1 MISAGQ
7 RIATAAEGNG
17 CRTAAREDPG
27 YHPRMKYL
35 ALFVCL
41 LCGCGTADDA
51 RIRALQVKLGQA
63 MAVRDFDTA
72 LQCYAPDAVLLLP
85 GLPRIAGRD
94 AIGKALRAAFADPRM
109 TVDVYV
115 DRIEVDGSGRLAFAY
130 GTGLTT
136 RTERGASTSSAS
148 QWLAVFRK
156 RDGAW
161 EIAADAFNEQGA
173 R

>member
-1 MISAGQ
+1 MRSEILRRQPTASGPAPEA
-7 RIATAAEGNG
+7 IAL
-17 CRTAAREDPG
+17 R
-27 YHPRMKYL
+27 
-35 ALFVCL
+35 
-41 LCGCGTADDA
+41 
-51 RIRALQVKLGQA
+51 
-63 MAVRDFDTA
+63 
-72 LQCYAPDAVLLLP
+72 
-85 GLPRIAGRD
+85 LPRWLTSEHPAPWLFPSLAMILAFGIYPLAYSLWLSFHKQNFFTRSMD
-94 AIGKALRAAFADPRM
+94 FSGLLQWQAAFADPRM

-136 RTERGASTSSAS
+136 RTERGAAVSSSS